1 MKLAG
6 KCNILNSNCSL
17 DEINSAI
24 RPLKNGKCP
33 GIDFFPAEFLKAG
46 IESLSPILQLMYNY
60 FLENR
65 HFPSCWCEGLSIA
78 LFKAGDRLDPACYRK
93 LTILPAF
100 EKVFE
105 IIFNNRFEFVNEAFQ
120 KIDRLNNG
128 FLKGSRCSDNMF
140 IFQSIVTRQ
149 LNLSKPL
156 YVCFVDFSSAFDLV
170 NRNILFLG
178 LSKPVRVAVYWTRC
192 GVSFVKQN
200 LG

>member
-1 MKLAG
+1 MEDYDNG
-6 KCNILNSNCSL
+6 IVTPPYDPVMHDILNSNISL

-105 IIFNNRFEFVNEAFQ
+105 IMFNNRFEFVNEAFN
-120 KIDRLNNG
+120 KIDQQNG
-128 FLKGSRCSDNMF
+128 RFLRAHAQAIISSLYKDLFRYNLLSDN
-140 IFQSIVTRQ
+140 
-149 LNLSKPL
+149 L
-156 YVCFVDFSSAFDLV
+156 
-170 NRNILFLG
+170 
-178 LSKPVRVAVYWTRC
+178 
-192 GVSFVKQN
+192 
-200 LG
+200 